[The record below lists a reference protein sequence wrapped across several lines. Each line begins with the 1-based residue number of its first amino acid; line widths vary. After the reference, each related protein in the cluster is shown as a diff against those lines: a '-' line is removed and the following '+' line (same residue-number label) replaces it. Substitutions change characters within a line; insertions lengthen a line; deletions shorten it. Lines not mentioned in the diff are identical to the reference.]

1 MSDLEPTTPGSALS
15 FERAEFESQASAG
28 LACAFCRRT
37 IEKQYWQINKRA
49 ACAGCRGQVQ
59 REVEGSMSR
68 AHFLGALQYGALA
81 AAAGSVGWIV
91 VVQLAKGGQ
100 WGIFAIGIGYL
111 VGKAVR
117 KGAGGF
123 GGRRYQVLAMLLT
136 YSAIALASLPAIFE
150 ALRQAPH
157 HAAAAAAPGLA
168 AMLWAWTLI
177 LGIALASPFL
187 GGVRNFMGLIIIGIG
202 LYEAWKLTRGVPV
215 QVLGPFAIETSPPAR
230 LPLAPTADATD

>member
-1 MSDLEPTTPGSALS
+1 MPDLEPTTTGSALS
-15 FERAEFESQASAG
+15 FERAEFESQATPG
-28 LACAFCRRT
+28 LVCGFCRRP
-37 IEKQYWQINKRA
+37 IAKQYWQINKRA
-49 ACAGCRGQVQ
+49 ACVECRTQVQ
-59 REVEGSMSR
+59 REIDGSMSR
-68 AHFLGALQYGALA
+68 AHFLGALQYGVLA

-91 VVQLAKGGQ
+91 VVRLAKGGQ
-100 WGIFAIGIGYL
+100 WGIFAIGVGYL

-157 HAAAAAAPGLA
+157 HDAAAAAPGLA
-168 AMLWAWTLI
+168 AMLWGWTLI

-187 GGVRNFMGLIIIGIG
+187 GGIQNFMGLIIIGIG
-202 LYEAWKLTRGVPV
+202 LYEAWKFTRAVPV
-215 QVLGPFAIETSPPAR
+215 QVLGPFAIQTSPPAR
-230 LPLAPTADATD
+230 LPLASTPDATD

>member
-1 MSDLEPTTPGSALS
+1 MSDVEPTTTGSALS
-15 FERAEFESQASAG
+15 FERAEFESQATAG
-28 LACAFCRRT
+28 LACAFCRRP
-37 IEKQYWQINKRA
+37 IDKQYWQINKRA
-49 ACAGCRGQVQ
+49 ACAECRGQVQ

-68 AHFLGALQYGALA
+68 ARFLGALQYGVLA

-91 VVQLAKGGQ
+91 ISKLTGYEI
-100 WGIFAIGIGYL
+100 GIVAIGIGYL

-157 HAAAAAAPGLA
+157 HEAASAAPGLA
-168 AMLWAWTLI
+168 AMLWGWTLI

-187 GGVRNFMGLIIIGIG
+187 GGVQNFMGLIIIGIG
-202 LYEAWKLTRGVPV
+202 LYEAWKLTRAVPV
-215 QVLGPFAIETSPPAR
+215 QLLGPFAIETSPPAR
-230 LPLAPTADATD
+230 LPLAPTPDATD